1 MQSVIRPF
9 SSKAPITGFQ
19 PDGYNTGKQPVKPS
33 TSHTLTGQLF
43 PTLDPSRTTLYR
55 TAIVKDDL
63 AQVMIDEV
71 VFVYEDSEF
80 RVMSPY
86 GFPLIKMDDGVNYRV
101 HYNGISTSTD
111 ITRNN
116 QLVEVECS
124 SEGEGLYL
132 MAERRRA
139 ITLHQQTFDT
149 DTPPPRHRF
158 NLYSADIQQL
168 LRDGGHLNNEDVRA
182 YAVPNPTPEDPQ
194 HVLLVLGAGS
204 NGNDIP
210 SRQMSAFDHSLVI
223 RTSSNVN
230 AAHNAVREALL
241 AYQNNTYETTPDT
254 ILCGYLTPLM
264 SSLPNWRWSRL
275 VEFVGKGGA
284 GALPA
289 MEAHAQ
295 QGGKPVTPELRALA
309 TILERELQSA
319 VDSPEWLM
327 QVDRYMARLGAAPSL
342 HACYLSLDGRDRM
355 ILRLILTHY
364 NEIIDPDGPYYAR
377 EEAAFW
383 TANRSLD
390 SFESESPYAYMQ
402 TPA

>member
-1 MQSVIRPF
+1 MQTGVRLF
-9 SSKAPITGFQ
+9 SSKAPNTGFQ
-19 PDGYNTGKQPVKPS
+19 SGGYNTGKLSINPS
-33 TSHTLTGQLF
+33 TPHDLKGQLF

-55 TAIVKDDL
+55 TVLEKDDIAL
-63 AQVMIDEV
+63 VKIDEV
-71 VFVYEDSEF
+71 FIVSEGNGL

-86 GFPLIKMDDGVNYRV
+86 GFPPIKMDDGVNYRV

-355 ILRLILTHY
+355 ILRLMAV
-364 NEIIDPDGPYYAR
+364 NYYINIHPLSRDYLR
-377 EEAAFW
+377 EEEAFW
-383 TANRSLD
+383 TAIRSLD
-390 SFESESPYAYMQ
+390 SFESESSNMQ
-402 TPA
+402 TCCLI